1 CLPLGVVS
9 AINDYGSDYVG
20 TW

>member
-9 AINDYGSDYVG
+9 AINDYGSDFVG